1 IMRDIISLPF
11 GNNTYTY
18 MNKSYGVVTSAASWA
33 KVNIL
38 IRSGIVPIGNFISNK
53 IHLATWGIGFGTQL
67 TRMPKKLKEISRVVR
82 IQEEIG
88 KLSTELPSIINNQ
101 GKVKRIE
108 AKIKALEAEQE
119 AMSIWPV
126 LQANEFSTISESL
139 TRADVALRQ
148 GSLFDWLEKQTDKL
162 PSLVGDI
169 TKTAILAKDTELFKM
184 MHHFM
189 QYGDFIAKSML
200 YDHLLE
206 TQQKTPDEALD
217 IISVEYVN
225 YNRPSGRWRDALET
239 SGLLWFSNYALRI
252 MPIMLN
258 LIRDRPVSALFYGAG
273 VAPAMDIDTVISGS
287 APGKV
292 WRDVLGYSFGPGMG
306 FRSIQLNPVINS
318 VF

>member
-1 IMRDIISLPF
+1 
-11 GNNTYTY
+11 
-18 MNKSYGVVTSAASWA
+18 
-33 KVNIL
+33 
-38 IRSGIVPIGNFISNK
+38 
-53 IHLATWGIGFGTQL
+53 
-67 TRMPKKLKEISRVVR
+67 
-82 IQEEIG
+82 
-88 KLSTELPSIINNQ
+88 
-101 GKVKRIE
+101 
-108 AKIKALEAEQE
+108 
-119 AMSIWPV
+119 MSIWPI

-148 GSLFDWLEKQTDKL
+148 GSMFDWLEKQADKL

-169 TKTAILAKDTELFKM
+169 TKTSILAKDTELFKM

-206 TQQKTPDEALD
+206 TQQKAPDEALD

-225 YNRPSGRWRDALET
+225 YNRPAGRWRDALEA
-239 SGLLWFSNYALRI
+239 SGMLWFSNYALRI

-258 LIRDRPVSALFYGAG
+258 LLRDRPVSALIYGGA

-287 APGKV
+287 ATGKI

-306 FRSIQLNPVINS
+306 FRSIQLNPIINS